1 MLLKICLAIHLFGL
15 SMMQIFLW
23 QKWMVNNLLIKSD
36 RMAYVLCVEGSV
48 KLTTDSVYEVIS
60 NATMDVK

>member
-1 MLLKICLAIHLFGL
+1 
-15 SMMQIFLW
+15 MMQIFLW

>member
-1 MLLKICLAIHLFGL
+1 
-15 SMMQIFLW
+15 MMQIFLW

-48 KLTTDSVYEVIS
+48 KLTTDSGDEVIS